1 MITLR
6 YGPATIASYN
16 NGLFGAHLK
25 NSLVVCPNE
34 ESLRALTHRV
44 SGLTG
49 MPVNCILQP
58 VATVLDTLFRES
70 DDRTRRLSGP
80 SELLLI
86 RNILEQSPEKFDYL
100 TGKNSIPRLTYAAL
114 RRIASSLDRLRS
126 VPEGIESS
134 YSRTARWKQLGELL
148 DFVNSALQKSGRQL
162 ERFYFRQ
169 KLSRLD
175 RSTWE
180 SRYPDIERV
189 LFLDFSDFDDTTLF
203 LINSVSRHVDACD
216 VLLDYF
222 QTPTIFSPALDSSL
236 QLLTDMADD
245 VIFEVGGADA
255 EGGAEAA
262 ILVNAA
268 TVKSEV
274 ESMVQFVSRITSSV
288 DAASSRVMLALAN
301 FNEYILP
308 VENCL
313 QLHQLNFVTERRIRL
328 LDTSLWSFL
337 EVLSACTNN
346 GVTCK
351 NVAALLRS
359 PGFVE
364 MLEIEQSSV
373 DGWDIASQLEEVY
386 NALGDA
392 TGWKEINRAL
402 LHSLETDSRRRMTN
416 PSQDLY
422 TARCVA
428 ATAEIMQA
436 IKRFLSHFDRSRTVG
451 EWSRK
456 IGEYVAGQFDN
467 YTNAD
472 PLLAKLLKTLIAD
485 LHDENYWFSGD
496 KEAKL
501 SFSRFLRQL
510 KTLMYDKAETNLDE
524 MLNADIAACHID
536 TATLLSADCCIVL
549 GGNDG
554 SFPRFKK
561 PAPEVLEQNGPA
573 YGQIRISADQYVIL
587 SKLFR
592 NYGRLL
598 FCRPE
603 LNGLERLL
611 PSQFLEALR
620 DSKLLIT
627 TTCAELL
634 DTVQG
639 GTVGSNTLPLLTQAV
654 MELKGLVLDESELD
668 YLCGPAGLTRR
679 AFEAVS
685 VTNARASSAMT
696 KYDGIITDETL
707 KGWVAEWSARHIY
720 SVAQLDSA
728 IGCVFRFYADRIL
741 NLEES
746 GSSDDLLSPHVFGS
760 ITHNVLA
767 TFYRKWMS
775 DKGSLLTPGQELSA
789 REGLVQ
795 AYDSELATLTS
806 LPHFANDLLELKLFG
821 GAGKEAFR
829 HKYEVGLTNVNWGV
843 LGQFLEM
850 EMQRG
855 TLMSVD
861 GFIPSHFEIGFG
873 MGKVDQDE
881 SLSVAHPLSLNLG
894 DKTVIQVRGRID
906 RIDISADGTFAVTD
920 YKTGRIPDK
929 KHVLEGY
936 KAQLPIYLLVGEQLF
951 LLDGNQSAEMAGGL
965 YYSLRNDGKDKVS
978 GILLRSRFQSRLGI
992 SGRSALTDDTF
1003 SDALET
1009 VKLHTRNSVTAI
1021 ANGFFIPTWRNED
1034 IVCAYCPFEQFCYR
1048 NVEKNRRFAAGVGM
1062 LGEGSAW

>member
-6 YGPATIASYN
+6 YGPAAIALYN
-16 NGLFGAHLK
+16 NGLFGAHLR
-25 NSLVVCPNE
+25 NTLVVCPNE
-34 ESLRALTHRV
+34 ESLRAIAHRV
-44 SGLTG
+44 AGQAGLPANF
-49 MPVNCILQP
+49 MIRP
-58 VATVLDTLFRES
+58 VATVLNNLFNEP

-114 RRIASSLDRLRS
+114 RRIVSSLDRLRS

-134 YSRTARWKQLGELL
+134 YSRNARSKQLGEFLGS
-148 DFVNSALQKSGRQL
+148 VNGALHKAGVQL

-169 KLSRLD
+169 KLTGLD
-175 RSTWE
+175 KGTWE
-180 SRYPDIERV
+180 SRYPGIERV
-189 LFLDFSDFDDTTLF
+189 VFLDFSDFDDTILF
-203 LINSVSRHVDACD
+203 LLNSVSRHVDACD

-222 QTPTIFSPALDSSL
+222 QTPTIFSLGLDSSL

-245 VIFEVGGADA
+245 VVFEARSVDA
-255 EGGAEAA
+255 SSETKAA

-274 ESMVQFVSRITSSV
+274 ESMVEFIARISGSDDVAT
-288 DAASSRVMLALAN
+288 SRVVLALAN
-301 FNEYILP
+301 FNEYILA

-313 QLHQLNFVTERRIRL
+313 QVHQLDFVTERRIRL
-328 LDTSLWSFL
+328 LDTSIWSFF
-337 EVLSACTNN
+337 EVLAACTNN

-359 PGFVE
+359 PGLVE
-364 MLEIEQSSV
+364 ILEIEQSVV

-386 NALGDA
+386 NALGDT

-402 LHSLETDSRRRMTN
+402 LDSLEKDSRRRATN
-416 PSQDLY
+416 PSQDHY
-422 TARCVA
+422 TAQYVA
-428 ATAEIMQA
+428 ATTEVMQA
-436 IKRFLSHFDRSRTVG
+436 AQRFVSQFDRSRTVG
-451 EWSRK
+451 EWYRL
-456 IGEYVAGQFDN
+456 INEYVARQFDY

-485 LHDENYWFSGD
+485 LHDESHWLSAD

-510 KTLMYDKAETNLDE
+510 KTLMYEKAETNLDE
-524 MLNADIAACHID
+524 MLGAGIAVCRVE

-549 GGNDG
+549 GCNDG

-561 PAPEVLEQNGPA
+561 PAPEVLEQDGPA
-573 YGQIRISADQYVIL
+573 YSQVRISADQYVVL

-611 PSQFLEALR
+611 PSQFLEAMR
-620 DSKLLIT
+620 DSGLLIET
-627 TTCAELL
+627 SCAELL
-634 DTVQG
+634 NTVEG
-639 GTVGSNTLPLLTQAV
+639 GEGASGYEPLLTQAV
-654 MELKGLVLDESELD
+654 KELNGLVLDESELD
-668 YLCGPAGLTRR
+668 SLGGPADLTRR

-685 VTNARASSAMT
+685 VSNARASSAMT
-696 KYDGIITDETL
+696 KYDGIITDEVL
-707 KGWVAEWSARHIY
+707 RDWVGEWSARHVY

-767 TFYRKWMS
+767 SFYRKWLADEAS
-775 DKGSLLTPGQELSA
+775 PLTPDHELSA
-789 REGLVQ
+789 REALVQ
-795 AYDSELATLTS
+795 AYHSELAALNTL
-806 LPHFANDLLELKLFG
+806 PDFASDLLELKLFG

-829 HKYEVGLTNVNWGV
+829 HKYEEGLTNVNWGV

-855 TLMSVD
+855 GLMSD
-861 GFIPSHFEIGFG
+861 GGFIPSHFEIGFG
-873 MGKVDQDE
+873 MGEVDQDE
-881 SLSVAHPLSLNLG
+881 SLSVAEPLSLDLG
-894 DKTVIQVRGRID
+894 GKTVIQVRGRID

-929 KHVLEGY
+929 RHVLEGY

-978 GILLRSRFQSRLGI
+978 GILLRSKFQTRLGI
-992 SGRSALTDDTF
+992 SGRSALADEVF

-1021 ANGFFIPTWRNED
+1021 RNGFFIPTWRNED
-1034 IVCAYCPFEQFCYR
+1034 VVCAYCPFEHFCYR